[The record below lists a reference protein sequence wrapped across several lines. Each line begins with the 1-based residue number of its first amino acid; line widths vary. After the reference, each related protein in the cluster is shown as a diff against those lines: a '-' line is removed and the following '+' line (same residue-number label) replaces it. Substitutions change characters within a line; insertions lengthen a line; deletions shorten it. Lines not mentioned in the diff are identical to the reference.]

1 MPPDNVKGAPRA
13 AEPGKRRHHIAAA
26 AKQGESALSVTR
38 RPVRARRQ
46 RAAERR
52 EAALT
57 CRVSLLVPSGR
68 RTRWWYLAT
77 CPACGAPH
85 LGRAGELADVTGT
98 RRLPCHHWVTI
109 VVARTYGRAE
119 AAA

>member
-1 MPPDNVKGAPRA
+1 MPSTDRDGPQLGTEDRPDASSAITAPR
-13 AEPGKRRHHIAAA
+13 I
-26 AKQGESALSVTR
+26 TR
-38 RPVRARRQ
+38 RSAKARRQ
-46 RAAERR
+46 RAARRR
-52 EAALT
+52 ETALT

-85 LGRAGELADVTGT
+85 LGRVRDLAEVTGT
-98 RRLPCHHWVTI
+98 RRLPCRHWVAI
-109 VVARTYGRAE
+109 VVARTYGRTE